1 MLPLVQQ
8 FGISVNL
15 MPIYLLL
22 LADLSGSREFQLTL
36 EIKTS
41 SKFRPVRES
50 CIQVEYVTSLLT
62 AMRQFCGLMHFS
74 KSLLVS
80 DILKP
85 RKAVYFCSEDY
96 QQSSLVSKVLQRKL
110 ILSPSTTLDSVM
122 IITAVILICFYYTK
136 GHRPLMVALIA
147 IT

>member
-1 MLPLVQQ
+1 MLMLPLVQQ

-15 MPIYLLL
+15 MSIYLLL

-110 ILSPSTTLDSVM
+110 ILSPSTTLVSVM
-122 IITAVILICFYYTK
+122 MITAVILIC
-136 GHRPLMVALIA
+136 LIIQRA
-147 IT
+147 TDL

>member
-1 MLPLVQQ
+1 MNVNVA
-8 FGISVNL
+8 FGTTVRYFSKPYAYIFA
-15 MPIYLLL
+15 L

-122 IITAVILICFYYTK
+122 IITAVILIC
-136 GHRPLMVALIA
+136 LIIQRA
-147 IT
+147 TDLWW